1 MGRPQ
6 AKKSEQTGYSCTISG
21 PPVVS
26 SAIWHPRLTATS
38 GKQDPQPAKLEVSIA
53 AVLGNDQG
61 TLREKQI
68 EDQMTAAVDIQAP
81 YRREAAASHMLV
93 NIPRAKFD
101 TPVTEVLE
109 ALQGR
114 LYDCADTVFVIDETG
129 KLMGIVRIND
139 LFKNSAER
147 IGDIMEEKH
156 EAVQAKDDQERIAQL
171 AIRLNMIAV
180 PVVDDLGRLMG
191 AVPPEAV
198 FRILRDEHM
207 EDLQRLA
214 GIATHEH
221 GAEAALDASILNR
234 FSRRIPWLIFGL
246 MASSLITMVMIGF
259 EHTLSQNVA
268 AAFFV
273 PALVYIAGAIGTQ
286 AVSVSV
292 RSLSMQDVPIGP
304 LLRDELMIGLAIGGV
319 LGLIASGA
327 VFFFFGQS
335 SLALAVGL
343 AVLGGGAVS
352 ALTGFPLPWIF
363 KRLGFDPAL
372 GSGPICTILQDASS
386 LSIYFV
392 LVNVLVL

>member
-1 MGRPQ
+1 
-6 AKKSEQTGYSCTISG
+6 
-21 PPVVS
+21 
-26 SAIWHPRLTATS
+26 
-38 GKQDPQPAKLEVSIA
+38 
-53 AVLGNDQG
+53 
-61 TLREKQI
+61 
-68 EDQMTAAVDIQAP
+68 MTAAADIQAP
-81 YRREAAASHMLV
+81 YDRETAAAHMMV

-114 LYDCADTVFVIDETG
+114 LYDCADTVFVVDETA

-139 LFKNSAER
+139 LFKNGADR
-147 IGDIMEEKH
+147 IGDIMEEEH
-156 EAVQAKDDQERIAQL
+156 EAVQARDDQERIAHL

-180 PVVDDLGRLMG
+180 PVVDDLGRLIG

-246 MASSLITMVMIGF
+246 LASSLITMVMIGF
-259 EHTLSQNVA
+259 EETLSQNVA

-292 RSLSMQDVPIGP
+292 RSLSMQDVAIGP

-327 VFFFFGQS
+327 VFFFFDQA

-352 ALTGFPLPWIF
+352 ALTGFTLPWVF
-363 KRLGFDPAL
+363 MRLGFDPAL

-386 LSIYFV
+386 LSLYFV
-392 LVNVLVL
+392 LVTVLVL